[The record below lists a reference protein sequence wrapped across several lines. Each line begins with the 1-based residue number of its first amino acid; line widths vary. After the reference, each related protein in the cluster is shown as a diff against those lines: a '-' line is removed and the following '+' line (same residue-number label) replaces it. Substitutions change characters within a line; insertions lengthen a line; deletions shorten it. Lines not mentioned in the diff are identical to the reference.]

1 MANGPPT
8 PPPADAIEMDDETR
22 TTSSSMLQTAESST
36 DVPETSTSTASTVG
50 GSPRQQT
57 QETPAE
63 ATPSSAIYQKYIPK
77 LLDHS
82 ASLRFSELIDDA
94 VRADLAQLDG
104 DHELGRLQITIPLV
118 LSYMITD
125 DLPLAR
131 SALRRM
137 NHFFRDIPIVQ
148 TLGSLLVAVSGRD
161 YAQIYNRAEA
171 LVDFVTLPS
180 FPSRDLG
187 RIIHNIVPNFVNHF
201 RSQTLLLLTRAY
213 TSLPM
218 RLAVVYIGLP
228 PDKVQSCWSFTHV
241 HVAVALTYLAVMT
254 VNGWTY
260 DPTTETFVPPKGK
273 SKGPTAST
281 LVQAQAVASD
291 GSSVIE
297 TEAEVAR
304 STTHL
309 NAVGEEERWVTLQFS
324 WSGKPYS
331 LDIADS
337 DRVFDLKTAIHD
349 LTRVPPERQ
358 KILGLV
364 KGKLPPDQ
372 GRISELKLVTGK
384 KFTLLGTPE
393 GDEIK
398 DPSQLADLPDVVNDL
413 DFDFTQDPAAVAAY
427 KNDQRNIRK
436 VKEASEKLNVNVIHP
451 LREGKKLLVL
461 DIDYTILDT
470 KPLTSGSL
478 PPAECARPG
487 LHEFLEAVYPY
498 YDMLDKTCM
507 FTVFS
512 ERDGKEWQHS
522 VKALQIIWNHFPQ
535 FNASNTIHIDDLS
548 RNFALNPQSGL
559 KIHAFKNAH
568 TPQSLADRELWKLS
582 RYLIHIANLPDFK
595 TVSHKAWKEVA
606 KSLPPS

>member
-1 MANGPPT
+1 MTNGPPT
-8 PPPADAIEMDDETR
+8 PPPADAIEMDDEAR
-22 TTSSSMLQTAESST
+22 TTVSSMLQTADSTT
-36 DVPETSTSTASTVG
+36 DVPETSAASTVG
-50 GSPRQQT
+50 GSPQQQPT
-57 QETPAE
+57 QEPPTESTQA
-63 ATPSSAIYQKYIPK
+63 SAIYHKYMPK

-82 ASLRFSELIDDA
+82 ANQRFTDLIDDA
-94 VRADLAQLDG
+94 MRADLALDG
-104 DHELGRLQITIPLV
+104 DHAPSRLQITIPLV
-118 LSYMITD
+118 LGYMIVD

-137 NHFFRDIPIVQ
+137 NHFARDIPIIQ

-171 LVDFVTLPS
+171 LVDYVTLPN
-180 FPSRDLG
+180 FPSPELG
-187 RIIHNIVPNFVNHF
+187 RIIHNIVPNFVSAYRVSMVEIQF
-201 RSQTLLLLTRAY
+201 RPS
-213 TSLPM
+213 
-218 RLAVVYIGLP
+218 
-228 PDKVQSCWSFTHV
+228 
-241 HVAVALTYLAVMT
+241 
-254 VNGWTY
+254 
-260 DPTTETFVPPKGK
+260 TE
-273 SKGPTAST
+273 
-281 LVQAQAVASD
+281 QAQTIAGD
-291 GSSVIE
+291 GNALVV
-297 TEAEVAR
+297 TEAEVAG
-304 STTHL
+304 STTQL
-309 NAVGEEERWVTLQFS
+309 DAEGNPERWVTLQFV

-331 LDIADS
+331 LNIADS

-372 GRISELKLVTGK
+372 GRISDLSLTTGK

-398 DPSQLADLPDVVNDL
+398 DPSQLGNLPDVVNDL
-413 DFDFTQDPAAVAAY
+413 DFDFTQDPVAVAAY

-436 VKEASEKLNVNVIHP
+436 VKEATEKLNVNIIHP
-451 LREGKKLLVL
+451 LRAGKRLLVL

-487 LHEFLEAVYPY
+487 LHEFLEAVYPH
-498 YDMLDKTCM
+498 YDICIWSQTTWVWLETKLVELEMIGANRNYQISFVLDKTCM

-512 ERDGKEWQHS
+512 ERDGKQWQHS

-568 TPQSLADRELWKLS
+568 TPQSLADRELFKLS
-582 RYLIHIANLPDFK
+582 RYLLHIAQMPDFK
-595 TVSHKAWKEVA
+595 NLAHKSWKEVV